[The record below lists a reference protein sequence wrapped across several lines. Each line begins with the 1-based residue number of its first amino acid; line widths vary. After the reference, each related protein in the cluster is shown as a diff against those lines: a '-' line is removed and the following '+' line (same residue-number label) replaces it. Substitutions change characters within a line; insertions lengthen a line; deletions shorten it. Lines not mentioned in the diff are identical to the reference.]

1 MYLKYI
7 LCIGTS
13 KICNFKRLFQIS
25 ILTFYFIEKKN
36 MYNGRRFV
44 FIFILIQVNILCT
57 YYILLE
63 LERLKNEC

>member
-13 KICNFKRLFQIS
+13 KIYNFKRLFQIS

-36 MYNGRRFV
+36 MYNGRLFI

-63 LERLKNEC
+63 RLKNEC